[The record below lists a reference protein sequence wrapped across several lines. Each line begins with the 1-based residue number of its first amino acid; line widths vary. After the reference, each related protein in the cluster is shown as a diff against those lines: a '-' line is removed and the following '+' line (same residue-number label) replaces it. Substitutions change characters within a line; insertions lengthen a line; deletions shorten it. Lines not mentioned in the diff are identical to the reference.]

1 MKNRVFVERCSDYSS
16 NNIEKALD
24 SFDDL
29 FAENIKPGEIVVLKP
44 NWIAPHHKYNP
55 DVWEPIITHPNFIT
69 GVIKKVLEHLKN
81 SGKII
86 IADAPQTDSSFN
98 EIIAKMPLE
107 EWKKIGNAKGI
118 EIEVL
123 DLRDHEWVSKGD
135 LTIARKKLPGDPLG
149 SVDYNLGNVSEFDG
163 HNPSSKGYYGAD
175 YNIQETTLAHT
186 NGNHIY
192 RLSRTVIKADV
203 FINLPKMK
211 THKKAGIS
219 CSLKNL
225 VGINTYKNF
234 LPHHTEGTPSMGGDQ
249 FPNNNLRNVSELI
262 LLQYFKNFL
271 LRYEKYSRY
280 MIPIK
285 RLGRIL
291 FGETKNTI
299 RSGNWY
305 GNDTL
310 WRTILDINKLLLYG
324 NPDGSLKE
332 ANPDHR
338 KKYISFIDGI
348 ISGKGNGPEACDS
361 LNSKIIIGGNNPVS
375 VDCVAA
381 KLMGFDYLKIPS
393 IANAFKIRHLPIVD
407 FSYGEIEV
415 FSKTVNHYNASLLE
429 IPKEKCFHFRPHFG
443 WIGHIESH

>member
-1 MKNRVFVERCSDYSS
+1 LR
-16 NNIEKALD
+16 
-24 SFDDL
+24 
-29 FAENIKPGEIVVLKP
+29 
-44 NWIAPHHKYNP
+44 
-55 DVWEPIITHPNFIT
+55 
-69 GVIKKVLEHLKN
+69 N

-98 EIIAKMPLE
+98 QIIAKMPLE
-107 EWKKIGNAKGI
+107 EWRKIGNASEI

-135 LTIARKKLPGDPLG
+135 LTIARKELPGDPLG
-149 SVDYNLGNVSEFDG
+149 SVEYDLGNVSEFNG
-163 HNPSSKGYYGAD
+163 HKPSAKGYYGAD
-175 YNIQETTLAHT
+175 YNIHETTLAHT
-186 NGNHIY
+186 NGNHVY
-192 RLSRTVIKADV
+192 RLSRTAIKGDV

-249 FPNNNLRNVSELI
+249 FPDNSLRNVSELI
-262 LLQYFKNFL
+262 LLQYFKTFL
-271 LRYEKYSRY
+271 LRYETYSRY

-291 FGETKNTI
+291 FGETKNKI

-310 WRTILDINKLLLYG
+310 WRTILDINKLLFYG
-324 NPDGSLKE
+324 NADGSLRK
-332 ANPDHR
+332 ANPDHQ
-338 KKYISFIDGI
+338 KKYISLIDGI
-348 ISGKGNGPEACDS
+348 ISGEGNGPEACDS
-361 LNSKIIIGGNNPVS
+361 LNSKIIIGGSNPVS

-381 KLMGFDYLKIPS
+381 KLMEFDYLKMPS
-393 IANAFKIRHLPIVD
+393 IANAFKIKKLPIVD

-415 FSKTVNHYNASLLE
+415 FSKTISHYNALLFE
-429 IPKEKCFHFRPHFG
+429 IPREKCFHFKPHFG
-443 WIGHIESH
+443 WIGHIESN